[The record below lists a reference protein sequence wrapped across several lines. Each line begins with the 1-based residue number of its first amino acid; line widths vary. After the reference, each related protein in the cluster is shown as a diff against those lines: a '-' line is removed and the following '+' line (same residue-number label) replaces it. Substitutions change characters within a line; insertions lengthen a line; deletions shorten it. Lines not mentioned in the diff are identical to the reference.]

1 MTRMGAAEAFVQ
13 GWRRV
18 WDARAAVAGV
28 ALAGVA
34 LAALLDTP
42 GALAPP
48 ARTTALGAGAASSLL
63 DGVTAA
69 TLVHLLVSLALVGA
83 LLARLWAGPSLRLT
97 GAVDAGVRRVFRM
110 LRLAALPAAT
120 LALVAWLAPP
130 QFGLVAALV
139 LWAVALPVHYAEVR
153 IVAEDRR
160 VVLGALLASA
170 RFLRAHPA
178 ATFGLH
184 AVYGTLAAAA
194 WMAAEAL
201 APASGPAWG
210 ERLAAAWP
218 YLPLALTRAAWAG
231 SEMALF
237 DAHLGR
243 GQDTPPPGGDRHAA

>member
-1 MTRMGAAEAFVQ
+1 MGAAEAFVQ

-42 GALAPP
+42 GALGPP
-48 ARTTALGAGAASSLL
+48 ARTTALGAGAVWTLL
-63 DGVTAA
+63 PGVTAA
-69 TLVHLLVSLALVGA
+69 ALAHFVVSLALLGA
-83 LLARLWAGPSLRLT
+83 LLSRLWAGPSLRLT
-97 GAVDAGVRRVFRM
+97 GAIDAGVRRVFLL
-110 LRLAALPAAT
+110 LRLALLPAAAMALLHWLD
-120 LALVAWLAPP
+120 LAGQA
-130 QFGLVAALV
+130 FVAAV
-139 LWAVALPVHYAEVR
+139 ALWAVALPVHYAEVR

-170 RFLRAHPA
+170 RFIRAHPA

-184 AVYGTLAAAA
+184 AIYGALAAAA
-194 WMAAEAL
+194 WMAGEAL

-210 ERLAAAWP
+210 ERLAAALP

-243 GQDTPPPGGDRHAA
+243 RGP